1 MKFSIRHPLFNQA
14 GDGGQGNGGNGG
26 GNAGQAGD
34 GGQGGQGA
42 AAPAFRESVFQPD
55 GSFTQDWHA
64 KLGDEFKDAAPML
77 SRFKSFNDLT
87 KTLVH
92 QQRQL
97 STRVQP
103 PTETSTLEQ
112 VKAWREFLQLPA
124 DDAAD
129 WTLPKPEKLPE
140 GVEWNEPLAKGLS
153 EWAKQNHVHPKALA
167 SLVQKYNELEEGRG
181 KSLAEKSKADALAAI
196 QKDEQTLRDAWGKD
210 FDNHKHLALK
220 AAATAGLPANHY
232 ALTDPDVM
240 KAFHKLA
247 IATGEKPA
255 VGGANPTL
263 GGDPAT
269 QARLIQTDSSNP
281 NYAAYHNAQHPNH
294 KAVREMV
301 FNLNKQAVAN

>member
-1 MKFSIRHPLFNQA
+1 MKFNIQFPLFA
-14 GDGGQGNGGNGG
+14 KAEDGGQNNGG
-26 GNAGQAGD
+26 GGEGP
-34 GGQGGQGA
+34 QGA
-42 AAPAFRESVFQPD
+42 QGNQSTAGTQAAPAFRESVFQPD

-64 KLGDEFKDAAPML
+64 KLGDEFKDAAPQL
-77 SRFKSFNDLT
+77 SRFKSFADLT
-87 KTLVH
+87 KSLIH
-92 QQRQL
+92 SQKQL

-103 PTETSTLEQ
+103 PSETSTPEQ
-112 VKAWREFLQLPA
+112 VKAWRDFIQLPA

-129 WTLPKPEKLPE
+129 WNIGKPEKLPD
-140 GVEWNEPLAKGLS
+140 GVEWNEPLANGLS
-153 EWAKQNHVHPKALA
+153 EWAKANHVHPKALK
-167 SLVQKYNELEEGRG
+167 SLVEKYNALEENRG
-181 KSLAEKSKADALAAI
+181 KSSAEKAKADALVAI
-196 QKDEQTLRDAWGKD
+196 QNDEKALRDSWGKE
-210 FDNHKHLALK
+210 FDSHKHLALK

-269 QARLIQTDSSNP
+269 QARLIQTDQSNP
-281 NYAAYHNAQHPNH
+281 NYAAYHNGQHPNH